1 MNEGPLALK
10 MKQLRELLKGLG
22 SVVVAYSG
30 GVDSGLLLKV
40 ATEELGE
47 RCIGMLAV
55 SASLPEV
62 ERQAAL
68 EFANQIGAVVKSV
81 TTLETEDEAYQA
93 NAPNRCL
100 HCKDKVYAKLLEEA
114 GQFREGSVLLDGMNA
129 DDTLDMRPGRAAAMK
144 HGVRSP
150 LHELGLTKSE
160 VREAA
165 KMMGLSI
172 WDKPAAACL
181 ASRIP
186 YGTRV
191 TDDLLKRVENAEGF
205 VRSLGFEELRVRH
218 QGEIARIEV
227 PVKEFERAVLKA
239 GELVGG
245 LKALGW
251 LYVTLDLEGIRQGSM
266 NAPLFQNA

>member
-1 MNEGPLALK
+1 MSEELTAAK
-10 MKQLRELLKGLG
+10 MRRLRDLLGELPAAA
-22 SVVVAYSG
+22 VAYSG
-30 GVDSGLLLKV
+30 GVDSGLLLKA
-40 ATEELGE
+40 ATEVLGE
-47 RCIGMLAV
+47 RCVGLLAV
-55 SASLPEV
+55 SASLPDSERRAALAFAEGIGAEV
-62 ERQAAL
+62 E
-68 EFANQIGAVVKSV
+68 SV
-81 TTLETEDEAYQA
+81 NTRETEDEGYRA

-100 HCKDKVYAKLLEEA
+100 HCKDRVYAALLERA
-114 GQFREGSVLLDGMNA
+114 AAFHGGAVLLDGMNA
-129 DDTLDMRPGRAAAMK
+129 DDTLDVRPGRAAALK

-150 LHELGLTKSE
+150 LNELGMTKAE

-165 KMMGLSI
+165 RMLGLPI

-191 TDDLLKRVENAEGF
+191 TEALLKRVEDAEAY

-227 PVKEFERAVLKA
+227 PAGEFERAVRRA
-239 GELVGG
+239 AELTGG

-266 NAPLFQNA
+266 NAPLLQKR